1 MQIFVRG
8 LGWNTYTIDIE
19 PEDTVLTLK
28 HRVQDRTGIR
38 STLQRLIFAGKQLED
53 KGPESLPHSSRRRN
67 NTLADYKIRKES
79 TVHLNMRMCHEVHV
93 EWGVYG
99 SMRLGW
105 GGSGV
110 RGAYLSYYR
119 EKVARACGIPSRHL
133 RLCCKTRLFSD
144 TQERG
149 LLAIPWDWTARPAW
163 RRAHFGEHGYFLTL
177 MLHAVDA
184 RLGEPLRAAR
194 TPAPNPD
201 TVAARIRKRRKT
213 PAPDPNGV
221 AARVRKRRRS

>member
-1 MQIFVRG
+1 
-8 LGWNTYTIDIE
+8 
-19 PEDTVLTLK
+19 
-28 HRVQDRTGIR
+28 
-38 STLQRLIFAGKQLED
+38 
-53 KGPESLPHSSRRRN
+53 
-67 NTLADYKIRKES
+67 
-79 TVHLNMRMCHEVHV
+79 MRMCHEVHV
-93 EWGVYG
+93 EWGEYG
-99 SMRLGW
+99 SMKLGW

-119 EKVARACGIPSRHL
+119 ERVARACGIPSRHL
-133 RLCCKTRLFSD
+133 RLCCNMRLFSD

-149 LLAIPWDWTARPAW
+149 LLAIPWDWTARPLWYRQAY
-163 RRAHFGEHGYFLTL
+163 GEHGYFLTL

-184 RLGEPLRAAR
+184 RLGEPPRATR

-213 PAPDPNGV
+213 PAPDPNSV

>member
-28 HRVQDRTGIR
+28 HRVQDKTGIR

-53 KGPESLPHSSRRRN
+53 KGPETLPHSSRRRN

-79 TVHLNMRMCHEVHV
+79 TVHLNLRMCHEVHV

-99 SMRLGW
+99 SMKIGFNPH
-105 GGSGV
+105 
-110 RGAYLSYYR
+110 LSYYR

-133 RLCCKTRLFSD
+133 RLCCKMRLFSD

-149 LLAIPWDWTARPAW
+149 LLAIPWNWTARPLWYRQAY
-163 RRAHFGEHGYFLTL
+163 GEHGYFLTI

-184 RLGEPLRAAR
+184 RLGEPPRAAR

-213 PAPDPNGV
+213 PAPDPNSV